1 MPLTYVSSTLDQFK
15 GSFRHT
21 SLPSTPELSDKP
33 SSSTGEV
40 EATEMLSRTVAGEN
54 YPSIGAVVM
63 KNSTNGYSHG
73 LLQNVCLFYVLIIP
87 DRDNP

>member
-1 MPLTYVSSTLDQFK
+1 VPLTYVSSTLDQFK

-63 KNSTNGYSHG
+63 KNYERLQPWSTPKRMS
-73 LLQNVCLFYVLIIP
+73 LLRINHS
-87 DRDNP
+87 